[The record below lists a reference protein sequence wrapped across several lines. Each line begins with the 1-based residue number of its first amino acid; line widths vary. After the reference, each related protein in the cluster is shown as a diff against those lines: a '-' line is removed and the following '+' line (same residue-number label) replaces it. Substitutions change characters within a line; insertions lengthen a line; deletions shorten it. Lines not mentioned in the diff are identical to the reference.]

1 MLPHRSVA
9 ERSIMSYTK
18 LFEPGRL
25 GTLELK
31 NRIVMPAMGCSLAE
45 STGEAGARIIKYYAE
60 RAKGG
65 AGLIIT
71 EITRVDDETGVGTPN
86 QLSVTNTHMIAQLS
100 RLAEAVHAYD
110 TKIFVQLHH
119 PGNQTPSR
127 LIGGKQPVSASDVTC
142 KVIGEQPRAL
152 TTEEVEGMVKKFV
165 TGAVIAQKA
174 GIDGVEIHGAHGYL
188 VSQFLSPHTNK
199 RTDKYGGSFEG
210 RMRFVTEIIMG
221 IRAYCGPKFP
231 ISVRINGNDYLADGI
246 TEEDAIAQ
254 AKYLEK
260 LGINCI
266 NVSCGTY
273 DSGATIIEPNYFAE
287 GWKRHL
293 AANIRKEVSIPIIA
307 VCNIKHPA
315 FAEEMLEAGDVD
327 FVGIARGMLA
337 DPCWGA
343 KARAGQDKLIRKCIG
358 CMECFR
364 ILNDGLPL
372 GCTLNPVLGREF
384 EYGDEKLN
392 KNGAGRTV
400 AVVGGGPAGMEAALT
415 LAKRGFKTILFEAQP
430 FLGGTVNL
438 AAVPPHKGMLKEFVE
453 TMEAQ
458 LAAAGVEV
466 RTGVCADAETVKSTG
481 AEAVFIAAGG
491 KPVLPPIPGIE
502 TAVTAEDVLAGKA
515 EVTGKNVVIVGGGVT
530 GLETAEYLVGDHY
543 VTVVEMLDKVG
554 GNLYPS
560 VIMHLAQEI
569 MKNGVIAKG
578 KKLTA
583 VGEGSVTVADTKT
596 GEEASIP
603 ADTVI
608 LAMGVR
614 PNRPDL
620 EAYKAA
626 FGDKVI
632 LVGDSA
638 KAGQIYDALHS
649 GHDKAFVY

>member
-1 MLPHRSVA
+1 
-9 ERSIMSYTK
+9 MSYEK
-18 LFEPGRL
+18 LFAPGNI
-25 GTLELK
+25 GGLELK

-45 STGEAGARIIKYYAE
+45 STGEAGARIIKYYAD
-60 RAKGG
+60 RARGG

-100 RLAEAVHAYD
+100 RLVEAVHAYD
-110 TKIFVQLHH
+110 TKLFVQLHH

-127 LIGGKQPVSASDVTC
+127 LIGGKQPVSASDVIC
-142 KVIGEQPRAL
+142 KVIGEQPRPL
-152 TTEEVEGMVKKFV
+152 TTEEAEGMVKKFV

-174 GIDGVEIHGAHGYL
+174 GVDGVEIHAAHGYL

-221 IRAYCGPKFP
+221 IKAYCGPKFP
-231 ISVRINGNDYLADGI
+231 ISVRMNGSDYLEDGI
-246 TEEDAIAQ
+246 TEEDAIMQ

-260 LGINCI
+260 LGISVI

-287 GWKRHL
+287 GWKKHL
-293 AANIRKEVSIPIIA
+293 AANIRKEVSIPVIA

-315 FAEEMLEAGDVD
+315 AAEQLLEEGFAD
-327 FVGIARGMLA
+327 FAGIARGQLA
-337 DPCWGA
+337 DPDWGVKA
-343 KARAGQDKLIRKCIG
+343 KAGRDVLIRKCLG

-384 EYGDEKLN
+384 EWGDEKLV
-392 KNGAGRTV
+392 KNGNKRTV
-400 AVVGGGPAGMEAALT
+400 AVIGGGPAGMEAALV
-415 LAKRGFKTILFEAQP
+415 LAKRGFKTMLYEIKDK
-430 FLGGTVNL
+430 LGGTVNL
-438 AAVPPHKGMLKEFVE
+438 AAVPPHKGMLSEYIE

-458 LAAAGVEV
+458 LKEAGVDISLNTPV
-466 RTGVCADAETVKSTG
+466 TVEILKDHGT
-481 AEAVFIAAGG
+481 EAVFLATGG
-491 KPVLPPIPGIE
+491 KPVRPNIPGIE
-502 TAVTAEDVLAGKA
+502 KAVTAEAVLEDPSLAKG
-515 EVTGKNVVIVGGGVT
+515 ENLVIIGGGVT
-530 GLETAEYLVGDHY
+530 GLETAETFAPGHK

-560 VIMHLAQEI
+560 IVMHLAQEI
-569 MKNGVIAKG
+569 MKNGGTIAKG
-578 KKLTA
+578 KQLTA
-583 VGEGSVTVADTKT
+583 VENGAVTVKDTKS
-596 GEEASIP
+596 GEETKIP

-608 LAMGVR
+608 LAIGVR
-614 PNRPDL
+614 SNRPEIDAL
-620 EAYKAA
+620 REA

-632 LVGDSA
+632 LVGDA
-638 KAGQIYDALHS
+638 CKPGQIFDALHS
-649 GHDKAFVY
+649 AHDKAFVFDAR

>member
-1 MLPHRSVA
+1 
-9 ERSIMSYTK
+9 MSYEK
-18 LFEPGRL
+18 LFEPGMI
-25 GTLELK
+25 GNLELK

-45 STGEAGARIIKYYAE
+45 STGEAGARMIKYYAD
-60 RAKGG
+60 RARGG

-152 TTEEVEGMVKKFV
+152 TTEEVEAMVRKFV
-165 TGAVIAQKA
+165 TGAVIAQKS
-174 GIDGVEIHGAHGYL
+174 GIDGVEIHAAHGYL

-210 RMRFVTEIIMG
+210 RMRFITEIIMG
-221 IRAYCGPKFP
+221 IKAYCGPKFP
-231 ISVRINGNDYLADGI
+231 ISVRMNGSDYLPDGI
-246 TEEDAIAQ
+246 TEEDGIAQ
-254 AKYLEK
+254 ARYLEA
-260 LGINCI
+260 LGISCI

-287 GWKRHL
+287 GWKINL
-293 AANIRKEVSIPIIA
+293 AANIRKAVKIPVIA
-307 VCNIKHPA
+307 VCNVKHPA
-315 FAEEMLEAGDVD
+315 FAEKMLEDGAVD
-327 FVGIARGMLA
+327 FVGIARGHLA
-337 DPCWGA
+337 DPDWGKKA
-343 KARAGQDKLIRKCIG
+343 KAGKDILIRKCLG

-384 EYGDEKLN
+384 EYGDEKLV

-415 LAKRGFKTILFEAQP
+415 LAKRGFNTILLEEQDK
-430 FLGGTVNL
+430 LGGTANL
-438 AAVPPHKGMLKEFVE
+438 AAIPPNKGMI
-453 TMEAQ
+453 T
-458 LAAAGVEV
+458 
-466 RTGVCADAETVKSTG
+466 
-481 AEAVFIAAGG
+481 AEAVFMAAGG
-491 KPVLPPIPGIE
+491 RPVLPAIPGIE
-502 TAVTAEDVLAGKA
+502 GAVTAEEILGRETPPAGQ
-515 EVTGKNVVIVGGGVT
+515 NIVIIGGGVT
-530 GLETAEYLVGDHY
+530 GLETAEYLAGKNKIA
-543 VTVVEMLDKVG
+543 VVEMLDKVG

-560 VIMHLAQEI
+560 VVMHLAQEI
-569 MKNGVIAKG
+569 IKSGGTILKG

-583 VGEGSVTVADTKT
+583 VGSGAVTIADAKT
-596 GEEASIP
+596 GEESSLP
-603 ADTVI
+603 ADLVI

-614 PNRPDL
+614 SNRPDFEAL
-620 EAYKAA
+620 REAY
-626 FGDKVI
+626 GDKLI
-632 LVGDSA
+632 LVGDSCRP
-638 KAGQIYDALHS
+638 GQIYDALHS